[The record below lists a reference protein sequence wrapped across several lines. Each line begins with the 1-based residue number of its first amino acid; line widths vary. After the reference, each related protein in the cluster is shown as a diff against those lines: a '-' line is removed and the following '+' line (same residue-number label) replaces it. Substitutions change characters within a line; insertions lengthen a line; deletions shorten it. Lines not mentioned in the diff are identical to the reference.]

1 LLNPLIHSR
10 FLRAGVL
17 QGTLACAGRIP
28 PVARMRLLP
37 GSDTRRIF
45 SIPEVI
51 FIARLLQPRPLTGA
65 LAGLLTL
72 RLRTKA
78 LASAAPVVGKKK
90 FLAVQA
96 ITAALFRLHSV
107 PNKGNHHRTKSP
119 PSRKKIQ
126 TEEKSAKKKEEKI
139 SANPS
144 KKNHPKKIHFLT
156 AAFGPLP
163 SRR

>member
-1 LLNPLIHSR
+1 M
-10 FLRAGVL
+10 
-17 QGTLACAGRIP
+17 ACARRIP

-51 FIARLLQPRPLTGA
+51 FIARLLQPCPLAGP

-78 LASAAPVVGKKK
+78 LASTAPVIGQKK
-90 FLAVQA
+90 FLAVQT
-96 ITAALFRLHSV
+96 ITAALLRLH
-107 PNKGNHHRTKSP
+107 RFQQTEP
-119 PSRKKIQ
+119 PSNKITAARGRKSNSKK
-126 TEEKSAKKKEEKI
+126 TRKEKKEEKF

-156 AAFGPLP
+156 AAFVPLL

>member
-1 LLNPLIHSR
+1 
-10 FLRAGVL
+10 
-17 QGTLACAGRIP
+17 
-28 PVARMRLLP
+28 MRLLP

-51 FIARLLQPRPLTGA
+51 FIPRLLQPPPLTGV
-65 LAGLLTL
+65 LAGLLTF

-78 LASAAPVVGKKK
+78 LTPAAPVVGKKK

-96 ITAALFRLHSV
+96 ITAALLRLH
-107 PNKGNHHRTKSP
+107 PFQNKAATIEQDHR
-119 PSRKKIQ
+119 RRERIQ
-126 TEEKSAKKKEEKI
+126 PEEKPGEEKKEEKI

-163 SRR
+163 SPVTHWPASAGLF